1 MIADRTLSEI
11 GSKPLGKVRRPK
23 LTYHRNPSL
32 KQERHPFHSR
42 KSMLKRRALRHQ
54 WQPIFVIAA
63 VCEEPT
69 ERLRSHTSKS
79 SAGRSVLDILL
90 DIANA
95 RPGDWPVSCR
105 TCCI

>member
-63 VCEEPT
+63 PSARSQPSGCAAIPLN
-69 ERLRSHTSKS
+69 LRPEG
-79 SAGRSVLDILL
+79 AF
-90 DIANA
+90 
-95 RPGDWPVSCR
+95 
-105 TCCI
+105 